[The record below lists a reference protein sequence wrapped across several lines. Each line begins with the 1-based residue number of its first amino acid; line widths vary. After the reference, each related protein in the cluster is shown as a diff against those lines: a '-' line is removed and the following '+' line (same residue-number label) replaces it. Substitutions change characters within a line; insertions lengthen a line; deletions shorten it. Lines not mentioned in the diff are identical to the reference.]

1 MSQKNFTKYMNFGK
15 NDKDQKKIKLNKD
28 SFKNVISFALPYKYW
43 FLLAFFLILCIS
55 VADILQPYVLKMV
68 IDDNIAKAA
77 NQQIPVDT
85 AVSNL
90 MILALIYGGLSLI
103 HFVFGFFQEY
113 LLQKTGGKIIMQ
125 LRNKMFDH
133 VQRLSFTYF
142 DRTPVGTIVTRICND
157 TNAIS
162 EFYTGVLIN
171 FFKDFFVMIGILAM
185 MFYMNVKLTL
195 ITIAVLPLIIFAS
208 VTFRMKAR
216 RAFFQIRTKLAA
228 INAFLAE
235 HIAGIKIIQAFN
247 MEEKKEKEFDYI
259 NNDYYKANLSRVKIF
274 GIFRPFMDVVK
285 SFSLALVIYFGA
297 REVIGVSLEV
307 GILYAFINY
316 IGKFF
321 QPIMNL
327 TEMFNTT
334 QSAVVAADRISTVF
348 SVKPETDVKVPE
360 PKITPE
366 SCKGKIEFD
375 HVWFAYVDDLWV
387 LKDVSFTV
395 EPGKNAAIVGM
406 TGAGKTSI
414 ISLLCGF
421 YEIQKGA
428 IRIDGVDIKDMSK
441 QELRNLVGMV
451 RQDVFMFSGNI
462 KHNIDLNNE
471 NITMEH
477 VIEAA
482 KMTNAHEFIKDLPG
496 QYEYIL
502 NESGSVLS
510 EGQRQLISFARAIVT
525 DPRILVLD
533 EATSN
538 IDSETERLIQ
548 DALVKLMKNRTSI
561 SIAHRL
567 STIQNS
573 DKIIVL
579 NNGIIIEE
587 GSHDELFEKGG
598 LYYDLYQLQF
608 E

>member
-1 MSQKNFTKYMNFGK
+1 MSQTKYLNIGK
-15 NDKDQKKIKLNKD
+15 NEKDLQKVKLNKN
-28 SFKNVISFALPYKYW
+28 SFRNIIRFALPYWPW
-43 FLLAFFLILCIS
+43 FILAFVLIICIS
-55 VADILQPYVLKMV
+55 VADILQPLIIKMA
-68 IDDNIAKAA
+68 IDDNISKTI
-77 NQQIPVDT
+77 NDLMPIET
-85 AVSNL
+85 AIHNL
-90 MILALIYGGLSLI
+90 GILALIYGGLSLI
-103 HFVFGFFQEY
+103 HFVFGFIQEY
-113 LLQKTGGKIIMQ
+113 TLQKTGGRIIME

-133 VQRLSFTYF
+133 VQRLPFSYF
-142 DRTPVGTIVTRICND
+142 DKTPVGTIVTRICND

-171 FFKDFFVMIGILAM
+171 FFKDIFVMVGILVT
-185 MFYMNVKLTL
+185 MFLMDVKLTL
-195 ITIAVLPLIIFAS
+195 ITIAVLPLIAFAS
-208 VTFRMKAR
+208 IMFRMKAR
-216 RAFFQIRTKLAA
+216 KAFFRIRTKLAA
-228 INAFLAE
+228 INAFISE
-235 HIAGIKIIQAFN
+235 HVSGMKIIQAFN
-247 MEEKKEKEFDYI
+247 MEKKKEEEFEYI
-259 NNDYYKANLSRVKIF
+259 NNEYYEANLSRIKIF

-297 REVIGVSLEV
+297 KQVVGASMEV
-307 GILYAFINY
+307 GVLYLFIRY
-316 IGKFF
+316 IGNFF

-348 SVKPETDVKVPE
+348 SVVPETDNKPYVP
-360 PKITPE
+360 KLTPE
-366 SCKGKIEFD
+366 QYKGRIEFD

-395 EPGKNAAIVGM
+395 EPGESIAIVGM

-421 YEIQKGA
+421 YEIQKGS

-441 QELRNLVGMV
+441 QELRRLVGMV
-451 RQDVFMFSGNI
+451 RQDVFMFSGSI
-462 KHNIDLNNE
+462 MHNITLDNGE
-471 NITMEH
+471 ITPEQA
-477 VIEAA
+477 EAAA
-482 KMTNAHEFIKDLPG
+482 KMTNAHQFIKDLPG
-496 QYEYIL
+496 QYDYEL
-502 NESGSVLS
+502 NEGGSILS

-525 DPRILVLD
+525 DPKILVLD
-533 EATSN
+533 EATSS

-548 DALVKLMKNRTSI
+548 DALFKLMQNRTSI

-579 NNGIIIEE
+579 NNGRIIEQ
-587 GSHDELFEKGG
+587 GSHDELFKMRG